1 MSAGQVVASLIG
13 ILLIVGL
20 AWVSWRRPTALLA
33 VALASL
39 SVRPQLFFGG
49 APVGYEWGLHHSL
62 LSLAL
67 VVHALRFG
75 IRRNLHWPV
84 AALLASFVLS
94 LTAGELHPKLT
105 AGVMAMSLGVF
116 ALPWCCTSVILE
128 PGSRRAL
135 ALVIMFTPLL
145 SVAVGAVMTAAG
157 IRSSFP
163 QWHRLEGATGNAAA
177 FAILAFAGFAVALH
191 EMSRPKRPFAG
202 ALAVANLAL
211 VVLSGTRMAIAAS
224 GVFLIAYLLLSDGLR
239 QRLRQHRGRTAVGV
253 AVIAAALLWYWPT
266 LESRLFGGRDV
277 AEVSIGSADVSVNLS
292 GRVEIWKFY
301 LEEFTFSPLLGR
313 GIGVGFVAAADW
325 LRWPR
330 TTPHNEYLHLLVSV
344 GVVGFLLCAG
354 AIAIWYRRLFQM
366 ASENDR
372 LFLIAIVPGVGLFA
386 VTDDVLAFSTGLA
399 LFAYFAIL
407 LTKRSQALVFGHA
420 KGRRRRRSS
429 QGALGESVA
438 LVSTADAGR
447 SPGAGS
453 A

>member
-1 MSAGQVVASLIG
+1 
-13 ILLIVGL
+13 
-20 AWVSWRRPTALLA
+20 
-33 VALASL
+33 
-39 SVRPQLFFGG
+39 
-49 APVGYEWGLHHSL
+49 
-62 LSLAL
+62 
-67 VVHALRFG
+67 
-75 IRRNLHWPV
+75 
-84 AALLASFVLS
+84 
-94 LTAGELHPKLT
+94 
-105 AGVMAMSLGVF
+105 
-116 ALPWCCTSVILE
+116 LPWCCTSVILE

-202 ALAVANLAL
+202 ALAVVNLAL

-239 QRLRQHRGRTAVGV
+239 QRLRQHRGRTAVGIAIV
-253 AVIAAALLWYWPT
+253 AAALLWYWPT

-330 TTPHNEYLHLLVSV
+330 TTPHNEYLHFLVSV

>member
-1 MSAGQVVASLIG
+1 MSAGQVDASLIG

-202 ALAVANLAL
+202 ALAVINLAL

-239 QRLRQHRGRTAVGV
+239 QRLRQHRGRTAVGI

-266 LESRLFGGRDV
+266 LESRLFGGRYRSAPRMSASTCPAASRSGSSISRSSRSARSLAV
-277 AEVSIGSADVSVNLS
+277 ASASASLPLRTGCGGRARRHITSIFISWSALAWSVSCCVPVPSPS
-292 GRVEIWKFY
+292 GTGASF
-301 LEEFTFSPLLGR
+301 
-313 GIGVGFVAAADW
+313 
-325 LRWPR
+325 RWRRR
-330 TTPHNEYLHLLVSV
+330 TTDCS
-344 GVVGFLLCAG
+344 
-354 AIAIWYRRLFQM
+354 
-366 ASENDR
+366 
-372 LFLIAIVPGVGLFA
+372 
-386 VTDDVLAFSTGLA
+386 
-399 LFAYFAIL
+399 
-407 LTKRSQALVFGHA
+407 
-420 KGRRRRRSS
+420 
-429 QGALGESVA
+429 
-438 LVSTADAGR
+438 
-447 SPGAGS
+447 
-453 A
+453 